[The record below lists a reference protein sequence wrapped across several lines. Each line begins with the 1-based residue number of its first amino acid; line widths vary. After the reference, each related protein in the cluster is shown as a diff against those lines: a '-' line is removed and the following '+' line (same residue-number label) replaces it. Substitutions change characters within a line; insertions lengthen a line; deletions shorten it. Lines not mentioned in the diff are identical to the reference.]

1 MLNRR
6 RNDRK
11 NGSSET
17 SLIAR
22 GTVIRGDLRFSGA
35 LHLDGRIEGTVL
47 AEGDDALF
55 TLSEHGEVQGEVRVP
70 HAVINGHIIGDLHV
84 SVRLELAPLARI
96 DGDLRYHTLEMA
108 AGAQVNGRV
117 ARVAED
123 GQRALAAPEA
133 SPVGSDD
140 EVVPPDAVC
149 LHSPATPPS
158 R

>member
-6 RNDRK
+6 RNDR
-11 NGSSET
+11 NDRNTSHET

-47 AEGDDALF
+47 GEGDDAMF
-55 TLSEHGEVQGEVRVP
+55 TLSEHGQVHGEIHVP
-70 HAVINGHIIGDLHV
+70 QAVINGHVTGHVVV

-108 AGAQVNGRV
+108 AGAQVNGRISRQV
-117 ARVAED
+117 EEV
-123 GQRALAAPEA
+123 QRELPA
-133 SPVGSDD
+133 
-140 EVVPPDAVC
+140 PDAE
-149 LHSPATPPS
+149 LDEAMPA
-158 R
+158 

>member
-6 RNDRK
+6 RNDR
-11 NGSSET
+11 NDRNTSHET

-47 AEGDDALF
+47 GEGDDAMF
-55 TLSEHGEVQGEVRVP
+55 TLSEHGQVHGEIHVP
-70 HAVINGHIIGDLHV
+70 QAVINGHVTGDVVV

-108 AGAQVNGRV
+108 AGAQVNGRISRQV
-117 ARVAED
+117 EES
-123 GQRALAAPEA
+123 QRELPA
-133 SPVGSDD
+133 
-140 EVVPPDAVC
+140 PDAE
-149 LHSPATPPS
+149 LDEAMPA
-158 R
+158 